1 MITRRNVFLGVFA
14 AAVSSCAWL
23 TGTRRRGRRR
33 GRRREKRD
41 QQPTSAPTA
50 STQEP
55 HFVVDE
61 LELGDVLVI
70 DEGEEF
76 EVLAFS
82 PDASR
87 ALLKNTSGHQSWVS
101 LVWER

>member
-1 MITRRNVFLGVFA
+1 MITRRNLFLGVFA

-33 GRRREKRD
+33 GRRRTKRAQTTND
-41 QQPTSAPTA
+41 RSPNELQ
-50 STQEP
+50 
-55 HFVVDE
+55 FVVDE

-70 DEGEEF
+70 DDNEEF

-82 PDASR
+82 PDASQ
-87 ALLKNTSGHQSWVS
+87 ALLKNTSGQQSWVA
-101 LVWER
+101 LAWER